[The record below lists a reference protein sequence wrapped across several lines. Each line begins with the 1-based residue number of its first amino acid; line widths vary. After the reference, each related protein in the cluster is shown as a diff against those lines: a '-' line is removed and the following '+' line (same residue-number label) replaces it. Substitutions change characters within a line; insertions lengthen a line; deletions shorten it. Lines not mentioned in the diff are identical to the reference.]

1 MTKNSKNI
9 FKERLL
15 NNESLIGIFASLG
28 SEMASEVLGS
38 SKIDYTLVDME
49 HAPNDLR
56 DTVNQMQTIKAAGG
70 ECLVRIPVLDHIYAK
85 RLLDAGAT
93 SIMFPQVNNLKDAQ
107 NAVKYVKYPPFGI
120 RGIAGATRAN
130 NFGRE
135 LDYVSTADDNI
146 CVICQIESVE
156 ACRNVKDIASTEGV
170 DLLFVGP
177 GDLSADM
184 GFIKNR
190 SATEVKDMAI
200 KVLKEANEC
209 NKPCGIMVS
218 NISEAK
224 DMLKVGFS
232 VIAVTTDL
240 VLLRN
245 AVDEVGQLA
254 KK

>member
-1 MTKNSKNI
+1 MSKTS
-9 FKERLL
+9 FKERLQKG
-15 NNESLIGIFASLG
+15 ESLVGIFASLG
-28 SEMASEVLGS
+28 SEMAAEVLGS
-38 SKIDYTLVDME
+38 SNIDYTLVDME

-56 DTVNQMQTIKAAGG
+56 NVVNQMQAIKAAGG

-93 SIMFPQVNNLKDAQ
+93 TIMFPQINNITDAK
-107 NAVKYVKYPPFGI
+107 NAVKSVKYPPLGI

-135 LDYVSTADDNI
+135 ANYVEVADDKI
-146 CVICQIESVE
+146 CVICQIESLE
-156 ACRNVKDIASTEGV
+156 ACKNVKDIASTDGV

-184 GFIKNR
+184 GYIKNR
-190 SATEVKDMAI
+190 SAKEVKEMA
-200 KVLKEANEC
+200 LKILKDANEC

-218 NISEAK
+218 NLTEAK
-224 DMLKVGFS
+224 EMLQLGFTI
-232 VIAVTTDL
+232 VAVTTDL

-245 AVDEVGQLA
+245 AVDEIA
-254 KK
+254 KLSVNN

>member
-1 MTKNSKNI
+1 VSRNI

-15 NNESLIGIFASLG
+15 NNESLIGVFSSLG

-38 SKIDYTLVDME
+38 SNIDYTLVDME

-93 SIMFPQVNNLKDAQ
+93 TIMFPQINNVEDAQ
-107 NAVKYVKYPPFGI
+107 NAVKSVKYPPNGI

-135 LDYVSTADDNI
+135 HNYVSKADENI

-156 ACRNVKDIASTEGV
+156 ACKNVKKIASTVGV

-190 SATEVKDMAI
+190 SAQEVKDAAI
-200 KVLKEANEC
+200 KVLKEAKEY

-218 NISEAK
+218 NITEAK
-224 DMLKVGFS
+224 EMLSLGFS
-232 VIAVTTDL
+232 VVAVTTDL

-245 AVDEVGQLA
+245 AVDEIGKLA
-254 KK
+254 ES

>member
-1 MTKNSKNI
+1 MTKNI
-9 FKERLL
+9 FKERLIKG
-15 NNESLIGIFASLG
+15 ESLVGIFASLG
-28 SEMASEVLGS
+28 SEMAAEVLGS
-38 SKIDYTLVDME
+38 SNIDYTLIDME

-56 DTVNQMQTIKAAGG
+56 NVVNQMQAVKAAGG

-93 SIMFPQVNNLKDAQ
+93 TIMFPQINNINDAM
-107 NAVKYVKYPPFGI
+107 NAVKAIKYPPNGI

-135 LDYVSTADDNI
+135 NNYVEVADEKI
-146 CVICQIESVE
+146 CVICQIESLE
-156 ACRNVKDIASTEGV
+156 ACKNVKDIAATDGV

-190 SATEVKDMAI
+190 NAIEVKEMAL
-200 KVLKEANEC
+200 KVLKDSNEC

-218 NISEAK
+218 NITEAK
-224 DMLKVGFS
+224 EMLQLGFAI
-232 VIAVTTDL
+232 VAVTTDL

-245 AVDEVGQLA
+245 AVDEIGQLSQ
-254 KK
+254 K

>member
-1 MTKNSKNI
+1 MAKNS
-9 FKERLL
+9 FKERLK
-15 NNESLIGIFASLG
+15 NGESLVGIFASLG
-28 SEMASEVLGS
+28 SEIAAEVLGS
-38 SKIDYTLVDME
+38 SNIDYTLIDME

-56 DTVNQMQTIKAAGG
+56 NVVNQMQAVKAAGG

-93 SIMFPQVNNLKDAQ
+93 TIMFPQINNINDAK
-107 NAVKYVKYPPFGI
+107 NAVKSVKYPPIGI

-135 LDYVSTADDNI
+135 VNYVEIADEKI
-146 CVICQIESVE
+146 CVICQIESLE
-156 ACRNVKDIASTEGV
+156 ACKNVKDIAATDGV

-184 GFIKNR
+184 GFIKDRN
-190 SATEVKDMAI
+190 AKEVKEMAL
-200 KVLKEANEC
+200 KVLKDANEC

-218 NISEAK
+218 NITEAK
-224 DMLKVGFS
+224 EMLQLGFK

-245 AVDEVGQLA
+245 AIDEIAQLS

>member
-1 MTKNSKNI
+1 MAKNSFKKRLKN
-9 FKERLL
+9 R
-15 NNESLIGIFASLG
+15 ESLVGIFASLG
-28 SEMASEVLGS
+28 SEIAAEVLGS
-38 SKIDYTLVDME
+38 SNIDYTLIDME

-56 DTVNQMQTIKAAGG
+56 NVVNQMQAVKAAGG

-93 SIMFPQVNNLKDAQ
+93 TIMFPQINNINDAK
-107 NAVKYVKYPPFGI
+107 NAVKSVKYPPIGI

-135 LDYVSTADDNI
+135 VNYVEIADEKI
-146 CVICQIESVE
+146 CVICQIESLE
-156 ACRNVKDIASTEGV
+156 ACKNVKDIAATDGV

-184 GFIKNR
+184 GLIKDRN
-190 SATEVKDMAI
+190 AKEVKEIAL
-200 KVLKEANEC
+200 KVLKDANEC

-218 NISEAK
+218 NITEAK
-224 DMLKVGFS
+224 EMLQLGFK

-245 AVDEVGQLA
+245 AIDEIAQLS

>member
-1 MTKNSKNI
+1 MAKNS
-9 FKERLL
+9 FKERLK
-15 NNESLIGIFASLG
+15 NGESLVGIFASLG
-28 SEMASEVLGS
+28 SEIAAEVLGS
-38 SKIDYTLVDME
+38 SNIDYTLIDME

-56 DTVNQMQTIKAAGG
+56 NVVNQMQAVKAAGG

-93 SIMFPQVNNLKDAQ
+93 TIMFPQINNINDAK
-107 NAVKYVKYPPFGI
+107 NAVKSVKYPPIGI

-135 LDYVSTADDNI
+135 VNYVEIADEKI
-146 CVICQIESVE
+146 CVICQIESLE
-156 ACRNVKDIASTEGV
+156 ACKNVKDIAATDGV

-184 GFIKNR
+184 GFIKDR
-190 SATEVKDMAI
+190 TAKEVKEMVL
-200 KVLKEANEC
+200 KVLKDTSEC

-218 NISEAK
+218 NITEAK
-224 DMLKVGFS
+224 EMLQLGFK

-245 AVDEVGQLA
+245 AIDEIAQLS

>member
-1 MTKNSKNI
+1 MAKNS
-9 FKERLL
+9 FKERLK
-15 NNESLIGIFASLG
+15 NGESLVGIFASLG
-28 SEMASEVLGS
+28 SEIAAEVLGS
-38 SKIDYTLVDME
+38 SNIDYTLIDME

-56 DTVNQMQTIKAAGG
+56 NVVNQMQAIKATGG

-93 SIMFPQVNNLKDAQ
+93 TIMFPQINNINDAK
-107 NAVKYVKYPPFGI
+107 NAVKSVKYPPIGI

-135 LDYVSTADDNI
+135 VNYVEIADEKI
-146 CVICQIESVE
+146 CVICQIESLE
-156 ACRNVKDIASTEGV
+156 ACKNVKDIAATDGV

-184 GFIKNR
+184 GLIKDRN
-190 SATEVKDMAI
+190 AKEVKEMAL

-218 NISEAK
+218 NTTEAK
-224 DMLKVGFS
+224 EMLQLGFK

-245 AVDEVGQLA
+245 AIDEIAQLS

>member
-1 MTKNSKNI
+1 
-9 FKERLL
+9 
-15 NNESLIGIFASLG
+15 
-28 SEMASEVLGS
+28 MAAEVLGS
-38 SKIDYTLVDME
+38 SNIDYTLIDME

-56 DTVNQMQTIKAAGG
+56 NVVNQMQAVKAAGG
-70 ECLVRIPVLDHIYAK
+70 ESLVRIPVLDHIYAK

-93 SIMFPQVNNLKDAQ
+93 TIMFPQINNINDAK
-107 NAVKYVKYPPFGI
+107 NAVKSVKYPPIGI

-135 LDYVSTADDNI
+135 VNYVEIADEKI
-146 CVICQIESVE
+146 CVICQIESLE
-156 ACRNVKDIASTEGV
+156 ACKNVKDIAATDGV

-184 GFIKNR
+184 GLIKDRN
-190 SATEVKDMAI
+190 AKEVKEMAL

-218 NISEAK
+218 NTTEAK
-224 DMLKVGFS
+224 EMLQLGFK

-245 AVDEVGQLA
+245 AIDEIAQLS

>member
-1 MTKNSKNI
+1 MTKNI
-9 FKERLL
+9 FKERLIKG
-15 NNESLIGIFASLG
+15 ESLVGIFASLG
-28 SEMASEVLGS
+28 SEMAAEVLGS
-38 SKIDYTLVDME
+38 SNIDYTLIDME

-56 DTVNQMQTIKAAGG
+56 NVVNQMQAVKAAGG
-70 ECLVRIPVLDHIYAK
+70 ECLVRIPVLDHIYVK

-93 SIMFPQVNNLKDAQ
+93 TIMFPQINNINDAM
-107 NAVKYVKYPPFGI
+107 NAVKAIKYPPNGI

-135 LDYVSTADDNI
+135 INYVEDADEKI
-146 CVICQIESVE
+146 CVICQIESLE
-156 ACRNVKDIASTEGV
+156 ACNNVKDIAATDGV

-190 SATEVKDMAI
+190 NAIEVKEMAL
-200 KVLKEANEC
+200 KVLKDSNEC

-218 NISEAK
+218 NITEAK
-224 DMLKVGFS
+224 EMLQLGFAI
-232 VIAVTTDL
+232 VAVTTDL

-245 AVDEVGQLA
+245 AVDEIGQLSQ
-254 KK
+254 K

>member
-1 MTKNSKNI
+1 MAKNS
-9 FKERLL
+9 FKERLK
-15 NNESLIGIFASLG
+15 NGESLVGIFASLG
-28 SEMASEVLGS
+28 SEIAAEVLGS
-38 SKIDYTLVDME
+38 SNIDYTLIDME

-56 DTVNQMQTIKAAGG
+56 NVVNQMQAVKAAGG
-70 ECLVRIPVLDHIYAK
+70 ESLVRIPVLDHIYAK

-93 SIMFPQVNNLKDAQ
+93 TIMFPQINNINDAK
-107 NAVKYVKYPPFGI
+107 NAVKSVKYPPIGI

-135 LDYVSTADDNI
+135 VNYVEIADEKI
-146 CVICQIESVE
+146 CVICQIESLE
-156 ACRNVKDIASTEGV
+156 ACKNVKDIAATDGV

-184 GFIKNR
+184 GLIKDRN
-190 SATEVKDMAI
+190 AKEVKEMAL

-218 NISEAK
+218 NTTEAK
-224 DMLKVGFS
+224 EMLQLGFK

-245 AVDEVGQLA
+245 AIDEIAQLS

>member
-1 MTKNSKNI
+1 MTKNS
-9 FKERLL
+9 FKERLK
-15 NNESLIGIFASLG
+15 NGESLVGIFASLG
-28 SEMASEVLGS
+28 SEMAAEVLGS
-38 SKIDYTLVDME
+38 SNIDYTLIDME

-56 DTVNQMQTIKAAGG
+56 NVVNQMQAVKAAGG
-70 ECLVRIPVLDHIYAK
+70 ESLVRIPVLDHIYAK

-93 SIMFPQVNNLKDAQ
+93 TIMFPQINNINDAK
-107 NAVKYVKYPPFGI
+107 NAVKSVKYPPIGI

-135 LDYVSTADDNI
+135 VNYVEIADEKI
-146 CVICQIESVE
+146 CVICQIESLE
-156 ACRNVKDIASTEGV
+156 ACKNVKDIAATDGV

-184 GFIKNR
+184 GLIKDRN
-190 SATEVKDMAI
+190 AKEVKEMAL
-200 KVLKEANEC
+200 KVLKNANEC

-218 NISEAK
+218 NITEAK
-224 DMLKVGFS
+224 EMLQLGFK

-245 AVDEVGQLA
+245 AIDEIAQLS

>member
-1 MTKNSKNI
+1 MYKNN
-9 FKERLL
+9 FKRRLL
-15 NNESLIGIFASLG
+15 NNENQIGVFASLG

-38 SKIDYTLVDME
+38 SDIDYTLVDME

-93 SIMFPQVNNLKDAQ
+93 SIMFPQINNLEDAQ
-107 NAVKYVKYPPFGI
+107 NAVKSVKYPPNGI

-135 LDYVSTADDNI
+135 TDYVSLADDNI

-156 ACRNVKDIASTEGV
+156 ACNNVTEIASTEGV

-190 SATEVKDMAI
+190 SAKEVKDMAI
-200 KVLKEANEC
+200 KVLKEAKKC

-218 NISEAK
+218 NITEAK
-224 DMLKVGFS
+224 EMLRLGFS

-254 KK
+254 KENC

>member
-1 MTKNSKNI
+1 MAKNS
-9 FKERLL
+9 FKERLK
-15 NNESLIGIFASLG
+15 NGESLVGIFASLG
-28 SEMASEVLGS
+28 SEIAAEVLGS
-38 SKIDYTLVDME
+38 SNIDYTLIDME

-56 DTVNQMQTIKAAGG
+56 NVVNQMQAIKATGG

-93 SIMFPQVNNLKDAQ
+93 TIMFPQINNINDAK
-107 NAVKYVKYPPFGI
+107 NAVKSVKYPPIGI

-135 LDYVSTADDNI
+135 VNYVEIADEKI
-146 CVICQIESVE
+146 CVICQIESLE
-156 ACRNVKDIASTEGV
+156 ACKNVKDIATTDGV

-184 GFIKNR
+184 GLIKDRN
-190 SATEVKDMAI
+190 AKEVKEMAL
-200 KVLKEANEC
+200 KVLKNANEC

-218 NISEAK
+218 NITEAK
-224 DMLKVGFS
+224 EMLQLGFK

-245 AVDEVGQLA
+245 AIDEIAQLS

>member
-1 MTKNSKNI
+1 MAKNS
-9 FKERLL
+9 FKERLK
-15 NNESLIGIFASLG
+15 NGESLVGIFASLG
-28 SEMASEVLGS
+28 SEIAAEVLGS
-38 SKIDYTLVDME
+38 SNIDYTLIDME

-56 DTVNQMQTIKAAGG
+56 NVVNQMQAIKATGG

-93 SIMFPQVNNLKDAQ
+93 TIMFPQINNINDAK
-107 NAVKYVKYPPFGI
+107 NAVKSVKYPPIGI

-135 LDYVSTADDNI
+135 VNYVEIADEKI
-146 CVICQIESVE
+146 CVICQIESLE
-156 ACRNVKDIASTEGV
+156 ACKNVKDIASTDGV

-184 GFIKNR
+184 GLIKDRN
-190 SATEVKDMAI
+190 AKEVKEMAL
-200 KVLKEANEC
+200 KVLKNANEC

-218 NISEAK
+218 NITEAK
-224 DMLKVGFS
+224 EMLQLGFK

-245 AVDEVGQLA
+245 AIDEIAQLS

>member
-1 MTKNSKNI
+1 MLINN
-9 FKERLL
+9 FKKRLI
-15 NNESLIGIFASLG
+15 NHDSLIGVFASLG

-38 SKIDYTLVDME
+38 SDIDYTLVDME

-70 ECLVRIPVLDHIYAK
+70 ECLVRIPVLDHIFAK
-85 RLLDAGAT
+85 RILDAGAT
-93 SIMFPQVNNLKDAQ
+93 SIMFPQVNNIEDAK
-107 NAVKYVKYPPFGI
+107 NAVKSVKYPPFGI

-135 LDYVSTADDNI
+135 TNYVSTADENI

-156 ACRNVKDIASTEGV
+156 ACKNVKEIASVEGV
-170 DLLFVGP
+170 DLLFIGP

-184 GFIKNR
+184 GYIKNR
-190 SATEVKDMAI
+190 AALEVKEMAI
-200 KVLKEANEC
+200 QVLRQSQEL

-218 NISEAK
+218 NIPEAK
-224 DMLKVGFS
+224 EMLDIGFS
-232 VIAVTTDL
+232 VVAVTTDL

-245 AVDEVGQLA
+245 AVDEIGKLA
-254 KK
+254 KNS

>member
-1 MTKNSKNI
+1 MTKNS
-9 FKERLL
+9 FKERLK
-15 NNESLIGIFASLG
+15 NGESLVGIFASLG
-28 SEMASEVLGS
+28 SEIAAEVLGS
-38 SKIDYTLVDME
+38 SNIDYTLIDME

-56 DTVNQMQTIKAAGG
+56 NVVNQMQAIKATGG

-93 SIMFPQVNNLKDAQ
+93 TIMFPQINNINDAK
-107 NAVKYVKYPPFGI
+107 NAVKSVKYPPIGI

-135 LDYVSTADDNI
+135 VNYVEIADEKI
-146 CVICQIESVE
+146 CVICQIESLE
-156 ACRNVKDIASTEGV
+156 ACKNVKDIAATDGV

-184 GFIKNR
+184 GLIKDRN
-190 SATEVKDMAI
+190 AKEVKEMAL

-218 NISEAK
+218 NTTEAK
-224 DMLKVGFS
+224 EMLQLGFK

-245 AVDEVGQLA
+245 AIDEIAQLS

>member
-1 MTKNSKNI
+1 MTKNI
-9 FKERLL
+9 FKERLIKG
-15 NNESLIGIFASLG
+15 ESLVGIFASLG
-28 SEMASEVLGS
+28 SEMAAEVLGS
-38 SKIDYTLVDME
+38 SNIDYTLIDME

-56 DTVNQMQTIKAAGG
+56 NVVNQMQAVKAAGG

-93 SIMFPQVNNLKDAQ
+93 TIMFPQINNINDSM
-107 NAVKYVKYPPFGI
+107 NAVKAVKYPPNGI

-135 LDYVSTADDNI
+135 SNYVEVADEKI
-146 CVICQIESVE
+146 CVICQIESLE
-156 ACRNVKDIASTEGV
+156 ACKNVKDIASTDGV

-190 SATEVKDMAI
+190 NANEVKEMALQ
-200 KVLKEANEC
+200 VLKESNKC
-209 NKPCGIMVS
+209 GKPCGIMVS
-218 NISEAK
+218 SITEAK
-224 DMLKVGFS
+224 EMLQLGFAI
-232 VIAVTTDL
+232 VAVTTDL

-245 AVDEVGQLA
+245 AVDEIGQLT

>member
-1 MTKNSKNI
+1 MINN
-9 FKERLL
+9 FKKRLA
-15 NNESLIGIFASLG
+15 NNDSLIGVFASLG

-38 SKIDYTLVDME
+38 SDIDYTLVDME

-56 DTVNQMQTIKAAGG
+56 DTVNQMQTVKAAGG
-70 ECLVRIPVLDHIYAK
+70 ECLVRIPVLDHVYAK

-93 SIMFPQVNNLKDAQ
+93 SIMFPQINNINDAQ
-107 NAVKYVKYPPFGI
+107 NAVKSVKYPPVGI

-135 LDYVSTADDNI
+135 ANYVSLADDNI

-156 ACRNVKDIASTEGV
+156 ACKNVEEIASVEGV

-190 SATEVKDMAI
+190 AASEVKQMAI
-200 KVLKEANEC
+200 QVLNTAKKV

-218 NISEAK
+218 DISEAQK
-224 DMLKVGFS
+224 MLEIGFS

-245 AVDEVGQLA
+245 AVDEIGQLA
-254 KK
+254 KNN

>member
-1 MTKNSKNI
+1 MTKNI
-9 FKERLL
+9 FKERLIKG
-15 NNESLIGIFASLG
+15 ESLVGIFASLG
-28 SEMASEVLGS
+28 SEMAAEVLGS
-38 SKIDYTLVDME
+38 SNIDYTLIDME

-56 DTVNQMQTIKAAGG
+56 NVVNQMQAVKAAGG
-70 ECLVRIPVLDHIYAK
+70 ECLVRIPVLDHIYVK

-93 SIMFPQVNNLKDAQ
+93 TIMFPQINNINDAM
-107 NAVKYVKYPPFGI
+107 NAVKAIKYPPNGI

-135 LDYVSTADDNI
+135 NNYVEVADEKI
-146 CVICQIESVE
+146 CVICQIESLE
-156 ACRNVKDIASTEGV
+156 ACKNVKDIAATDGV

-190 SATEVKDMAI
+190 NAIEVKEMAL
-200 KVLKEANEC
+200 KVLKDSNEC

-218 NISEAK
+218 NITEAK
-224 DMLKVGFS
+224 EMLQLGFAI
-232 VIAVTTDL
+232 VAVTTDL

-245 AVDEVGQLA
+245 AVDEIGQLS

>member
-1 MTKNSKNI
+1 MAKNSFKKRLKN
-9 FKERLL
+9 R
-15 NNESLIGIFASLG
+15 ESLVGIFASLG
-28 SEMASEVLGS
+28 SEIAAEVLGS
-38 SKIDYTLVDME
+38 SNIDYTLIDME

-56 DTVNQMQTIKAAGG
+56 NVVNQMQAVKAAGG

-93 SIMFPQVNNLKDAQ
+93 TIMFPQINNINDAK
-107 NAVKYVKYPPFGI
+107 NAVKSVKYPPIGI

-135 LDYVSTADDNI
+135 VNYVEIADEKI
-146 CVICQIESVE
+146 CVICQIESLE
-156 ACRNVKDIASTEGV
+156 ACKNVKDIAATDGV

-184 GFIKNR
+184 GFIKDRN
-190 SATEVKDMAI
+190 AKEVKEMAL
-200 KVLKEANEC
+200 KVLKDANEC

-218 NISEAK
+218 NITEAK
-224 DMLKVGFS
+224 EMLQLGFK

-245 AVDEVGQLA
+245 AIDEIAQLS

>member
-1 MTKNSKNI
+1 MTQNI
-9 FKERLL
+9 FKERLK
-15 NNESLIGIFASLG
+15 NGESLVGIFAALG
-28 SEMASEVLGS
+28 SEMAAEVLGS
-38 SKIDYTLVDME
+38 SNIDYTLIDME

-56 DTVNQMQTIKAAGG
+56 NVVNQMQAVKAAGG

-93 SIMFPQVNNLKDAQ
+93 TIMFPQINNVNDAI
-107 NAVKYVKYPPFGI
+107 NAVKSVKYPPAGI
-120 RGIAGATRAN
+120 RGIAGAARAN

-135 LDYVSTADDNI
+135 INYVDIADEKV
-146 CVICQIESVE
+146 CVICQIESLE
-156 ACRNVKDIASTEGV
+156 ACKNAKDIASIDGV

-190 SATEVKDMAI
+190 AAKEVKEMAI
-200 KVLKEANEC
+200 KVLQDANKC

-218 NISEAK
+218 NITEAK
-224 DMLKVGFS
+224 EMIQLGFAI
-232 VIAVTTDL
+232 VAVTTDL

-245 AVDEVGQLA
+245 AVDEIAQLS

>member
-1 MTKNSKNI
+1 MTKNS
-9 FKERLL
+9 FKERLK
-15 NNESLIGIFASLG
+15 NGESLVGIFASLG
-28 SEMASEVLGS
+28 SEMAAEVLGS
-38 SKIDYTLVDME
+38 SNIDYTLIDME

-56 DTVNQMQTIKAAGG
+56 NVVNQMQAVKAAGG
-70 ECLVRIPVLDHIYAK
+70 ESLVRIPVLDHIYAK

-93 SIMFPQVNNLKDAQ
+93 TIMFPQINNINDAK
-107 NAVKYVKYPPFGI
+107 NAVKSVKYPPIGI

-135 LDYVSTADDNI
+135 FNYVEIADEKI
-146 CVICQIESVE
+146 CVICQIESLE
-156 ACRNVKDIASTEGV
+156 ACKNVKDIAATDGV

-184 GFIKNR
+184 GLIKDRN
-190 SATEVKDMAI
+190 AKEVKEMAL

-218 NISEAK
+218 NTTEAK
-224 DMLKVGFS
+224 EMLQLGFK

-245 AVDEVGQLA
+245 AIDEIAQLS

>member
-1 MTKNSKNI
+1 MAKNS
-9 FKERLL
+9 FKERLK
-15 NNESLIGIFASLG
+15 NGESLVGIFASLG
-28 SEMASEVLGS
+28 SEIAAEVLGS
-38 SKIDYTLVDME
+38 SNIDYTLIDME

-56 DTVNQMQTIKAAGG
+56 NVVNQMQAIKATGG

-93 SIMFPQVNNLKDAQ
+93 TIMFPQINNINDAK
-107 NAVKYVKYPPFGI
+107 NAVKSVKYPPIGI

-135 LDYVSTADDNI
+135 VNYVEIADEKI
-146 CVICQIESVE
+146 CVICQIESLE
-156 ACRNVKDIASTEGV
+156 ACKNVKDIAATDGV

-184 GFIKNR
+184 GLIKDRN
-190 SATEVKDMAI
+190 AKEVKEMAL
-200 KVLKEANEC
+200 KVLKNANEC

-218 NISEAK
+218 NITEAK
-224 DMLKVGFS
+224 EMLQLGFK

-245 AVDEVGQLA
+245 AIDEIAQLS

>member
-1 MTKNSKNI
+1 MTKNI
-9 FKERLL
+9 FKERLIKG
-15 NNESLIGIFASLG
+15 ESLVGIFASLG
-28 SEMASEVLGS
+28 SEMAAEVLGS
-38 SKIDYTLVDME
+38 SNIDYTLIDME

-56 DTVNQMQTIKAAGG
+56 NVVNQMQAVKAAGG

-93 SIMFPQVNNLKDAQ
+93 TIMFPQINNINDAM
-107 NAVKYVKYPPFGI
+107 NAVKAVKYPPNGI

-135 LDYVSTADDNI
+135 NNYVEVADEKI
-146 CVICQIESVE
+146 CVICQIESLE
-156 ACRNVKDIASTEGV
+156 ACKNVKDIASTDGV

-190 SATEVKDMAI
+190 NAIEVKEMAL
-200 KVLKEANEC
+200 KVLKDSNEC

-218 NISEAK
+218 NITEAK
-224 DMLKVGFS
+224 EMLQLGFAI
-232 VIAVTTDL
+232 VAVTTDL

-245 AVDEVGQLA
+245 AVDEIGQLSQ
-254 KK
+254 K

>member
-1 MTKNSKNI
+1 MTQNI
-9 FKERLL
+9 FKERLK
-15 NNESLIGIFASLG
+15 NGESLVGIFAALG
-28 SEMASEVLGS
+28 SEMAAEVIGS
-38 SKIDYTLVDME
+38 SNIDYTLIDME
-49 HAPNDLR
+49 HAPNDVR
-56 DTVNQMQTIKAAGG
+56 NVVNQMQAVKAAGG

-93 SIMFPQVNNLKDAQ
+93 TIMFPQINNVNDAI
-107 NAVKYVKYPPFGI
+107 NAVKSVKYPPAGI

-135 LDYVSTADDNI
+135 INYVDIADEKV
-146 CVICQIESVE
+146 CVICQIESLE
-156 ACRNVKDIASTEGV
+156 ACKNAKDIASIDGV

-190 SATEVKDMAI
+190 DAKEVKEMAI
-200 KVLKEANEC
+200 KVLQDANKC

-218 NISEAK
+218 NITEAK
-224 DMLKVGFS
+224 EMIQLGFAI
-232 VIAVTTDL
+232 VAVTTDL

-245 AVDEVGQLA
+245 AVDEIAQLS

>member
-1 MTKNSKNI
+1 MSKTS
-9 FKERLL
+9 FKERLQKG
-15 NNESLIGIFASLG
+15 ESLVGIFASLG
-28 SEMASEVLGS
+28 SEMAAEVLGS
-38 SKIDYTLVDME
+38 SNIDYTLVDME

-56 DTVNQMQTIKAAGG
+56 NIVNQMQAIKAAGG

-93 SIMFPQVNNLKDAQ
+93 TIMFPQINNITDAK
-107 NAVKYVKYPPFGI
+107 NAVKSVKYPPLGI

-135 LDYVSTADDNI
+135 TNYVEIADNKI
-146 CVICQIESVE
+146 CVICQIESLE
-156 ACRNVKDIASTEGV
+156 ACKNIKDIASTDGV

-190 SATEVKDMAI
+190 SAKEVKDMA
-200 KVLKEANEC
+200 LKILKAANDC

-218 NISEAK
+218 NITEAK
-224 DMLKVGFS
+224 EMLKLGFS

-245 AVDEVGQLA
+245 AVDEIGQLV

>member
-1 MTKNSKNI
+1 MAKNS
-9 FKERLL
+9 FKERLK
-15 NNESLIGIFASLG
+15 NGESLVGIFASLG
-28 SEMASEVLGS
+28 SEIAAEVLGS
-38 SKIDYTLVDME
+38 SNIDYTLIDME

-56 DTVNQMQTIKAAGG
+56 NVVNQMQAVKAAGG

-93 SIMFPQVNNLKDAQ
+93 TIMFPQINNINDAK
-107 NAVKYVKYPPFGI
+107 NAVKSVKYPPIGI

-135 LDYVSTADDNI
+135 VNYVEIADEKI
-146 CVICQIESVE
+146 CVICQIESLE
-156 ACRNVKDIASTEGV
+156 ACKNVKDIAATDGV

-184 GFIKNR
+184 GFIKDRN
-190 SATEVKDMAI
+190 AKEVKEMAL
-200 KVLKEANEC
+200 KVLKNANEC

-218 NISEAK
+218 NITEAK
-224 DMLKVGFS
+224 EMLQLGFE

-245 AVDEVGQLA
+245 AIDEIAQLS

>member
-1 MTKNSKNI
+1 MTKNS
-9 FKERLL
+9 FKERLK
-15 NNESLIGIFASLG
+15 NGESLVGIFASLG
-28 SEMASEVLGS
+28 SEIAAEVLGS
-38 SKIDYTLVDME
+38 SNIDYTLIDME

-56 DTVNQMQTIKAAGG
+56 NVVNQMQAVKAAGG
-70 ECLVRIPVLDHIYAK
+70 ESLVRIPVLDHIYAK

-93 SIMFPQVNNLKDAQ
+93 TIMFPQINNINDAK
-107 NAVKYVKYPPFGI
+107 NAVKSVKYPPIGI

-135 LDYVSTADDNI
+135 VNYVEIADEKI
-146 CVICQIESVE
+146 CVICQIESLE
-156 ACRNVKDIASTEGV
+156 ACKNVKDIAATDGV

-184 GFIKNR
+184 GLIKDRN
-190 SATEVKDMAI
+190 AKEVKEMAL
-200 KVLKEANEC
+200 KVLKNANEC

-218 NISEAK
+218 NITEAK
-224 DMLKVGFS
+224 EMLQLGFK

-245 AVDEVGQLA
+245 AIDEIAQLS

>member
-1 MTKNSKNI
+1 MTQNI
-9 FKERLL
+9 FKERLK
-15 NNESLIGIFASLG
+15 NGESLVGIFAALG
-28 SEMASEVLGS
+28 SEMAAEVLGS
-38 SKIDYTLVDME
+38 SNIDYTLIDME

-56 DTVNQMQTIKAAGG
+56 NVVNQMQAVKAAGG

-93 SIMFPQVNNLKDAQ
+93 TIMFPQINNVNDAI
-107 NAVKYVKYPPFGI
+107 NAVKSVKYPPAGI

-135 LDYVSTADDNI
+135 INYVDIADEKV
-146 CVICQIESVE
+146 CVICQIESLE
-156 ACRNVKDIASTEGV
+156 ACKNAKDIASIDGV

-190 SATEVKDMAI
+190 DAKEVKEMAI
-200 KVLKEANEC
+200 KVLQDANKC

-218 NISEAK
+218 NITEAK
-224 DMLKVGFS
+224 EMIQLGFAI
-232 VIAVTTDL
+232 IAVTTDL

-245 AVDEVGQLA
+245 AVDEIAQLS

>member
-1 MTKNSKNI
+1 MTKNI
-9 FKERLL
+9 FKERLIKG
-15 NNESLIGIFASLG
+15 ESLVGIFASLG
-28 SEMASEVLGS
+28 SEMAAEVLGS
-38 SKIDYTLVDME
+38 SNIDYTLIDME

-56 DTVNQMQTIKAAGG
+56 NVVNQMQAVKAAGG

-93 SIMFPQVNNLKDAQ
+93 TIMFPQINNINDAL
-107 NAVKYVKYPPFGI
+107 NAVKAVQYPPNGI

-135 LDYVSTADDNI
+135 NNYVKVADEKI
-146 CVICQIESVE
+146 CVICQIESLE
-156 ACRNVKDIASTEGV
+156 ACKNVKDIASTDGV
-170 DLLFVGP
+170 DLIFVGP

-190 SATEVKDMAI
+190 NAIEVKEMAL
-200 KVLKEANEC
+200 KVLKDSNEC

-218 NISEAK
+218 NITEAK
-224 DMLKVGFS
+224 EMLQLGFAI
-232 VIAVTTDL
+232 VAVTTDL

-245 AVDEVGQLA
+245 AIDEIGQLSQ
-254 KK
+254 K

>member
-1 MTKNSKNI
+1 MTKNI

-15 NNESLIGIFASLG
+15 KGESLVGIFASLG
-28 SEMASEVLGS
+28 SEMAAEVLGS
-38 SKIDYTLVDME
+38 SNIDYTLIDME
-49 HAPNDLR
+49 HAANDLR
-56 DTVNQMQTIKAAGG
+56 DVVNQMQAVKAAGG

-93 SIMFPQVNNLKDAQ
+93 TLMFPQINNITDAI
-107 NAVKYVKYPPFGI
+107 NAVKAVKYPPIGI

-135 LDYVSTADDNI
+135 NNYVEIADERI
-146 CVICQIESVE
+146 CVICQIESLE
-156 ACRNVKDIASTEGV
+156 ACKNVKDIASTDGV

-190 SATEVKDMAI
+190 NANEVKEMAI
-200 KVLKEANEC
+200 QVLKDSNQC

-218 NISEAK
+218 NITEAK
-224 DMLKVGFS
+224 EMLQLGFAI
-232 VIAVTTDL
+232 VAVTTDL

-245 AVDEVGQLA
+245 AADEIGQLT

>member
-1 MTKNSKNI
+1 MLINN
-9 FKERLL
+9 FKKRLI
-15 NNESLIGIFASLG
+15 NNDLLIGVFASLG

-38 SKIDYTLVDME
+38 SDIDYTLVDME
-49 HAPNDLR
+49 HAPNDIR
-56 DTVNQMQTIKAAGG
+56 DTVNQMQTVKAAGG
-70 ECLVRIPVLDHIYAK
+70 DCLVRIPVLDHIYAK

-93 SIMFPQVNNLKDAQ
+93 TIMFPQINNINDAQ
-107 NAVKYVKYPPFGI
+107 YAVKSVKYPPDGI

-135 LDYVSTADDNI
+135 TDYVSLADDNI
-146 CVICQIESVE
+146 CVICQIESLE
-156 ACRNVKDIASTEGV
+156 ACKNIKDIASVEGV

-190 SATEVKDMAI
+190 AAPEVREMAI
-200 KVLKEANEC
+200 RVLREAKKL
-209 NKPCGIMVS
+209 NKPCGIMVG
-218 NISEAK
+218 NISEAQE
-224 DMLKVGFS
+224 MLEIGFS

-245 AVDEVGQLA
+245 AVDEIGKLA
-254 KK
+254 INN

>member
-1 MTKNSKNI
+1 MTKNI
-9 FKERLL
+9 FKERLI
-15 NNESLIGIFASLG
+15 NGESLVGIFASLG
-28 SEMASEVLGS
+28 SEMAAEVLGS
-38 SKIDYTLVDME
+38 SNIDYTLIDME

-56 DTVNQMQTIKAAGG
+56 NVVNQMQAVKAAGG

-93 SIMFPQVNNLKDAQ
+93 TIMFPQINNFNDAM
-107 NAVKYVKYPPFGI
+107 NAVKAVKYPPNGI

-135 LDYVSTADDNI
+135 NNYVEVADEKI
-146 CVICQIESVE
+146 CVICQIESLE
-156 ACRNVKDIASTEGV
+156 ACKNVKDIASTDGV

-190 SATEVKDMAI
+190 NAIEVKEMAL
-200 KVLKEANEC
+200 KVLKDSNEC

-218 NISEAK
+218 NITEAK
-224 DMLKVGFS
+224 EMLQLGFAI
-232 VIAVTTDL
+232 VAVTTDL

-245 AVDEVGQLA
+245 AVDAIGQLSQ
-254 KK
+254 K

>member
-1 MTKNSKNI
+1 MAKNS
-9 FKERLL
+9 FKERLK
-15 NNESLIGIFASLG
+15 NGESLVGIFASLG
-28 SEMASEVLGS
+28 SEIAAEVLGS
-38 SKIDYTLVDME
+38 SNIDYTLIDME

-56 DTVNQMQTIKAAGG
+56 NVVNQMQAIKATGG

-93 SIMFPQVNNLKDAQ
+93 TIMFPQINNINDAK
-107 NAVKYVKYPPFGI
+107 NAVKSVKYPPIGI

-135 LDYVSTADDNI
+135 VNYVEIADEKI
-146 CVICQIESVE
+146 CVICQIESLE
-156 ACRNVKDIASTEGV
+156 ACKNVKDIAATDGV

-184 GFIKNR
+184 GFIKDRN
-190 SATEVKDMAI
+190 AKEVKEMAL
-200 KVLKEANEC
+200 KVLKDANEC

-218 NISEAK
+218 NITEAK
-224 DMLKVGFS
+224 EMLQLGFK

-245 AVDEVGQLA
+245 AIDEIAQLS